1 MSEESRKAERV
12 FDINYRR
19 HPLEVEERALLD
31 ERLTLIARLSAVDT
45 KLRVCR
51 LKLRTF
57 PKL

>member
-1 MSEESRKAERV
+1 MSIESKKAEQV
-12 FDINYRR
+12 FDANYRR

-31 ERLTLIARLSAVDT
+31 ERLTLIARLNAIDV

-51 LKLRTF
+51 LRLRTF